1 MKFPG
6 QHEGERIEFLVRKH
20 WVMDIKIA
28 VVTLMLCVIPAMM
41 LLSAFIAYWPDFFNQ
56 SRTVMTLA
64 FLVYL
69 LYALLI
75 IYIKWLNEEL
85 DLIIVTN
92 KRVINLDQVAFM
104 ERTVSESTLGQIQDV
119 KGIEKGIL
127 STLLHY
133 GNLEIHTAS
142 HKRVFFIEN
151 INDPFDIARKLLEVR
166 NKALNNK

>member
-1 MKFPG
+1 
-6 QHEGERIEFLVRKH
+6 
-20 WVMDIKIA
+20 
-28 VVTLMLCVIPAMM
+28 
-41 LLSAFIAYWPDFFNQ
+41 
-56 SRTVMTLA
+56 
-64 FLVYL
+64 
-69 LYALLI
+69 
-75 IYIKWLNEEL
+75 
-85 DLIIVTN
+85 
-92 KRVINLDQVAFM
+92 VAFM